1 MIILQEGINNDEEMN
16 YGKVTYQSITS
27 DCFFALFSNFKVFSQ
42 EIFIKGLEDI
52 PIYSEMNY
60 VEDSLILFDK
70 INGRYVSTKT
80 KGKYPQKE
88 VQEFY
93 KKILPNLGWKIKKK
107 NLSPR
112 PVNRKSL
119 GRLTSSIKNLLG
131 ILVLSV
137 EL

>member
-1 MIILQEGINNDEEMN
+1 MADQLFFAQTVNFNMKILIII
-16 YGKVTYQSITS
+16 
-27 DCFFALFSNFKVFSQ
+27 FALFSNFKVFSQ
-42 EIFIKGLEDI
+42 EIFIEGLEDI

-107 NLSPR
+107 NLFER
-112 PVNRKSL
+112 GNE
-119 GRLTSSIKNLLG
+119 RLEIRFSKENDQTIAIFNIFPK
-131 ILVLSV
+131 
-137 EL
+137 

>member
-1 MIILQEGINNDEEMN
+1 MADQLFFAQTVNFNMKILIII
-16 YGKVTYQSITS
+16 
-27 DCFFALFSNFKVFSQ
+27 FALFSNFKVFSQ
-42 EIFIKGLEDI
+42 EIFIEGLEDI

-80 KGKYPQKE
+80 KGKYPPKE

-107 NLSPR
+107 NLFER
-112 PVNRKSL
+112 GNE
-119 GRLTSSIKNLLG
+119 RLEIRFSKENDQTIAIFNIFPK
-131 ILVLSV
+131 
-137 EL
+137 